1 MTEHGLILRQ
11 WRLLRACVL
20 MLVASVLLANAA
32 SAQVSTLHPADDKS
46 TPQAAP
52 RPALADDA
60 DPYFKTIY
68 HDFYERYRIGP
79 ADTLA
84 VRVVGQ
90 PEYSLE
96 KVTVSP
102 VGRVYHPLVGDIE
115 VVGLT
120 IPGATEK
127 LTLALAEF
135 IREPRVSVSLLE
147 ANSAR
152 IAVIGDVTHPGIV
165 LMGRPMTVLE
175 AISSAGGVTDLGSR
189 SNITLLR
196 QLGDG
201 SMRTFK
207 VNIKRVMDAKASPE
221 ENPQLQAGD
230 TLIVHGNFKKTLSTI
245 TQLAGFGSFVRIVA
259 GR

>member
-1 MTEHGLILRQ
+1 MTEHVLILRQ
-11 WRLLRACVL
+11 WRLLRAGVL
-20 MLVASVLLANAA
+20 MLFASVLLAGAA
-32 SAQVSTLHPADDKS
+32 SAQVNALRPADDKS
-46 TPQAAP
+46 APQAGA
-52 RPALADDA
+52 RTLADDA

-68 HDFYERYRIGP
+68 RDFYERYRIGP

-102 VGRVYHPLVGDIE
+102 VGRVYHPLVGDVE

-120 IPGATEK
+120 ISGATEK

-135 IREPRVSVSLLE
+135 IREPHVSVSLLE
-147 ANSAR
+147 ANSAK
-152 IAVIGDVTHPGIV
+152 IGVLGDVTHPGIV
-165 LMGRPMTVLE
+165 LMSRPMTVLE
-175 AISSAGGVTDLGSR
+175 AISAAGGVTDLGSR
-189 SNITLLR
+189 SDITLLR
-196 QLGDG
+196 QGSDG

-207 VNIKRVMDAKASPE
+207 VNLKRVMEAKAGPE
-221 ENPQLQAGD
+221 GNPMLEAGD

-245 TQLAGFGSFVRIVA
+245 TQLAGFGSFVRIVS
-259 GR
+259 GH